1 MLDGGG
7 GGGLVG
13 PDFNLHSTITE
24 NMPPSLLAN
33 LNIQRT
39 HILPKNIFGMH
50 ACYALLGVFFD
61 RIQCDDFPI
70 LSLINL
76 VHLYFQQ

>member
-33 LNIQRT
+33 LNIPRT
-39 HILPKNIFGMH
+39 FSGCMHIMHYWEYSLTESNVMIF
-50 ACYALLGVFFD
+50 
-61 RIQCDDFPI
+61 
-70 LSLINL
+70 LSY
-76 VHLYFQQ
+76 H